1 MAQEKF
7 YLAPQRY
14 SFPAKL
20 PRSGAFGPREI
31 SFSRE
36 VGDVWWGWGSFV
48 YLCREIMESMRN
60 LVLWICMVCVCS
72 NFTAQAQVR
81 DTLFNAADSKVE
93 GVAKAQKV
101 PYGHEFKATQ
111 LIAPVALVG
120 VGLIGNQIDA
130 VKKFDFG
137 LRGSQMSHHNG
148 FVYEDVLQ
156 YVLVAALY
164 GLKVVGV
171 QSKHS
176 YIDMTSLVVG
186 SYCVMG
192 ASVLLL
198 KKAAKVER
206 PNGLDSKSFPSGHSA
221 RAFMGAE
228 LLRLEYKD
236 VSPWIGYA
244 GYAAATVTALARV
257 GHWDHWVTDVVAG
270 AGIGILSTKVAYW
283 VAPHLQRAL
292 FGKWIERKGLNSKE
306 FSFIGAPFYNGEH
319 AGFALAMSF

>member
-1 MAQEKF
+1 
-7 YLAPQRY
+7 
-14 SFPAKL
+14 
-20 PRSGAFGPREI
+20 
-31 SFSRE
+31 
-36 VGDVWWGWGSFV
+36 
-48 YLCREIMESMRN
+48 MRN
-60 LVLWICMVCVCS
+60 FVLWICLVCLCC
-72 NFTAQAQVR
+72 NFAAQAQVR
-81 DTLFNAADSKVE
+81 DTLFSAEATQTES
-93 GVAKAQKV
+93 GAKAQKV
-101 PYGHEFKATQ
+101 PYGHEFKGTQ

-120 VGLIGNQIDA
+120 AGFAGTHIDA

-137 LRGSQMSHHNG
+137 LRGQEMKLHSG
-148 FVYEDVLQ
+148 LVYEDVLQ
-156 YVLVAALY
+156 YVPVAALY
-164 GLKVVGV
+164 GLKVAGV

-176 YIDMTSLVVG
+176 YIDMTTLVVG

-192 ASVLLL
+192 ASVVLL

-206 PNGLDSKSFPSGHSA
+206 PNGLDRKSFPSGHSA

-257 GHWDHWVTDVVAG
+257 DHWDHWITDVVAG

-292 FGKWIERKGLNSKE
+292 FGKWIERKGFNSKE
-306 FSFIGAPFYNGEH
+306 FAFMGAPYYNGEQT
-319 AGFALAMSF
+319 GFALAMSF

>member
-1 MAQEKF
+1 
-7 YLAPQRY
+7 
-14 SFPAKL
+14 
-20 PRSGAFGPREI
+20 
-31 SFSRE
+31 
-36 VGDVWWGWGSFV
+36 
-48 YLCREIMESMRN
+48 
-60 LVLWICMVCVCS
+60 MVCLCC
-72 NFTAQAQVR
+72 NFTAGAQVR

-111 LIAPVALVG
+111 LIAPVTLVG

-137 LRGSQMSHHNG
+137 LRGSQMPHHNG

-156 YVLVAALY
+156 YVPVAALY
-164 GLKVVGV
+164 GLKVAGV

-198 KKAAKVER
+198 KKVAKVER
-206 PNGLDSKSFPSGHSA
+206 PNGLDTKSFPSGHSA

-306 FSFIGAPFYNGEH
+306 FSFMGAPYYNGEH

>member
-1 MAQEKF
+1 MRERVVFGTK
-7 YLAPQRY
+7 LAMRW
-14 SFPAKL
+14 AD
-20 PRSGAFGPREI
+20 G
-31 SFSRE
+31 
-36 VGDVWWGWGSFV
+36 VWNDSFV
-48 YLCREIMESMRN
+48 YLCREIMENMRN
-60 LVLWICMVCVCS
+60 LVLWICIVCLCC
-72 NFTAQAQVR
+72 NFTAGAQVR
-81 DTLFNAADSKVE
+81 DTLFNAGDSKVD

-137 LRGSQMSHHNG
+137 LRGSQMPQHKN

-156 YVLVAALY
+156 YVPVAVLY
-164 GLKVVGV
+164 GLKVAGV

-192 ASVLLL
+192 ASVYLL

-206 PNGLDSKSFPSGHSA
+206 PNGIDNKSFPSGHSA

-306 FSFIGAPFYNGEH
+306 FSFMGAPYYNGEH
-319 AGFALAMSF
+319 TGFALAMSF

>member
-1 MAQEKF
+1 M
-7 YLAPQRY
+7 
-14 SFPAKL
+14 
-20 PRSGAFGPREI
+20 
-31 SFSRE
+31 
-36 VGDVWWGWGSFV
+36 
-48 YLCREIMESMRN
+48 EIMRN
-60 LVLWICMVCVCS
+60 FVLWMCLVCLFC
-72 NFTAQAQVR
+72 NFTAGAQVK
-81 DTLFNAADSKVE
+81 DTLFNAGTHLAEV
-93 GVAKAQKV
+93 GAKTDKV

-137 LRGSQMSHHNG
+137 LRGQQMPLHKG

-156 YVLVAALY
+156 YVPVAALY
-164 GLKVVGV
+164 GLKVAGV

-176 YIDMTSLVVG
+176 YIDMTALVVG

-192 ASVLLL
+192 ASVVLL

-206 PNGLDSKSFPSGHSA
+206 PNGLDNKSLPSGHSA

-292 FGKWIERKGLNSKE
+292 FGKMIERKGFKSKE
-306 FSFIGAPFYNGEH
+306 FSFMGAPYYNGEH
-319 AGFALAMSF
+319 TGFALAMSF